1 MEGVTRYRIHQPTS
15 DMHGWVVEGTL
26 RRLEKYDVECIA
38 FRHDGIDYGVPLDWA
53 VATDRAPRP
62 AKDDGQAEMA
72 L

>member
-1 MEGVTRYRIHQPTS
+1 MGVKRYRIDAPTS

-26 RRLEKYDVECIA
+26 SRLEKYDVECIA
-38 FRHDGIDYGVPLDWA
+38 FHHDGIEYAVPLNWV

-62 AKDDGQAEMA
+62 AKDDGQTEMA

>member
-1 MEGVTRYRIHQPTS
+1 VGVKRYRIQQPSS

-26 RRLEKYDVECIA
+26 SRLEKYDVECIA
-38 FRHDGIDYGVPLDWA
+38 FRHDGIEYAVPLDWA

-62 AKDDGQAEMA
+62 AKDDGQTEMA

>member
-1 MEGVTRYRIHQPTS
+1 MVSRHYRIQQPSS

-26 RRLEKYDVECIA
+26 SRLEKYDVECIA
-38 FRHDGIDYGVPLDWA
+38 FSYGGIEYAVPLNWV

-62 AKDDGQAEMA
+62 AKDDGQTEMA

>member
-1 MEGVTRYRIHQPTS
+1 MAVKHYRIDQPTS

-26 RRLEKYDVECIA
+26 SRLEKYDVECIA
-38 FRHDGIDYGVPLDWA
+38 FHHDGIDYAVPLNWA
-53 VATDRAPRP
+53 VETDRAPRR

>member
-1 MEGVTRYRIHQPTS
+1 MNRYRIQQPSS

-26 RRLEKYDVECIA
+26 SRLERYDVECIA
-38 FRHDGIDYGVPLDWA
+38 FHHDGIDYAVPMNWV

-62 AKDDGQAEMA
+62 AKDDGQAEME

>member
-1 MEGVTRYRIHQPTS
+1 VVSRRYRIDAPTS

-26 RRLEKYDVECIA
+26 SRLEKYDVACIA
-38 FRHDGIDYGVPLDWA
+38 FHHDGIEYAVPINWV

-62 AKDDGQAEMA
+62 AKDDGQTEMA